1 MSYYYFRKSHNQKHK
16 IMTDT
21 VFGTYLAWA
30 FYIALF
36 AAAGVVGIKLQKI
49 YNERGK

>member
-1 MSYYYFRKSHNQKHK
+1 
-16 IMTDT
+16 MTDQ

-36 AAAGVVGIKLQKI
+36 AASGFVAVKLQNI

>member
-1 MSYYYFRKSHNQKHK
+1 
-16 IMTDT
+16 MTET

-36 AAAGVVGIKLQKI
+36 AASGYVGVKLQNI